1 MPSISVI
8 VPVYQAEKFLH
19 RCLDSMARQTFSDW
33 ELLLVDDGCTDG
45 SPALC
50 DEFAARDERVRVF
63 HRKKNQGVSAAR
75 NLALNEAKGKYIT
88 FLDADDCYEL
98 QTLETLWNLREQS
111 GADTAACAHT
121 YIWPDGKQ
129 AVELL
134 LPAGIYDE
142 AAIREKLVYP
152 LLGDRLTQP
161 VLNGFIVRYLF
172 SAEIIRKAHIVFDGP
187 YLEDE
192 LFVLEYFCNA
202 HSLAVTDQ
210 PLYRYFL
217 HAESATHHYM
227 KDFPKVFRRFMK
239 RKEALVQRYDLESA
253 RPLWRENSNWAG
265 LLIAVGNEYA
275 RDNQK
280 TIRQRQKAVK
290 EFCSQP
296 EMVQAIKAV
305 TPTGLSPNKQMAA
318 ELIRGGHF
326 FILTQLYR
334 LKNRI

>member
-33 ELLLVDDGCTDG
+33 ELILVDDGCTDG

-50 DEFAARDERVRVF
+50 DQFAARDSRVRVF

-75 NLALNEAKGKYIT
+75 NLGLQEAKGDCIA
-88 FLDADDCYEL
+88 FLDADDCYEF
-98 QTLETLWNLREQS
+98 QALETLWNLRQQS
-111 GADTAACAHT
+111 GADTAACALT
-121 YIWPDGKQ
+121 YLYPDHKH
-129 AVELL
+129 AVQSQ
-134 LPAGIYDE
+134 LPAGVFGE
-142 AAIREKLVYP
+142 ADIREKVVLP
-152 LLGDRLTQP
+152 LAGDRLTQP
-161 VLNGFIVRYLF
+161 VFNGYSVCYLF
-172 SAEIIRKAHIVFDGP
+172 SADIIRKGHITFDGP

-217 HAESATHHYM
+217 HGESATHRYM
-227 KDFPKVFRRFMK
+227 ADFDQVFSAFME
-239 RKEALVQRYDLESA
+239 RKEALVQKYGLEDA
-253 RPLWRENSNWAG
+253 RPQWRESSNWAG

-275 RDNQK
+275 KGSQK
-280 TIRQRQKAVK
+280 SIRQRQKAVK
-290 EFCSQP
+290 EFCRRP
-296 EMVQAIKAV
+296 EMAKAIRELAPV
-305 TPTGLSPNKQMAA
+305 GLSPNKQMVAN
-318 ELIRGGHF
+318 LVRGKHF
-326 FILTQLYR
+326 FTLTQLYR